1 MNFTT
6 RRSHDPPARGWSLP
20 SWLSTDNIWVRRLL
34 NVLVALAVGWL
45 LGEQI
50 REPQSRVIKGLVGIG
65 VLYAAWRFPIPVSL
79 SAFLVLFPF
88 PFPTAYGSSNT
99 IFIFLITAMWL
110 AQIVLRTA
118 RPAGRTLLD
127 LPIVILL
134 CAYLLSFNSVSY
146 ALALKNGLI
155 NLSTIVA
162 GVFVYYLIV
171 SSIRDEATL
180 KRVVRIITIMALLCF
195 GTAVWELTFPGVP
208 VIKGWILAS
217 SYYNPVAIERGLRVG
232 GPFQDFELFA
242 EFCATLMPLMIFQ
255 FARAEGARAR
265 ALWAGIV
272 LLNFF
277 TLMATVTRG
286 ATIAFVVAMA
296 YMLFHLRRSMKLKDY
311 ILTIS
316 LAVTVWSGVEFYL
329 SNYTVSGSVVDRL
342 LNTKIV
348 DGMPDS
354 RTFWPEIFARA
365 MEKPWVGHGPYY
377 EFGEHGAEKLRRF
390 FWPHNGYLYYLH
402 TVGLL
407 GTGAFLLILW
417 RTLRRSLQHSAISL
431 TSPDFSRSLLFTLH
445 IMVFT
450 FAFDQLKIEYL
461 RNQHYQ
467 FWPWILFGLTVATL
481 NVVQNRPAAGPAAG
495 NDGGLPGVADRKALR
510 RSPLPADNRRMVPGV

>member
-6 RRSHDPPARGWSLP
+6 RKSHAAPPRGWSLP
-20 SWLSTDNIWVRRLL
+20 TWLSLDNVWVRRLL
-34 NVLVALAVGWL
+34 NVLVAVAVGWL

-50 REPQSRVIKGLVGIG
+50 RAPQSRVIKGLVGLA

-99 IFIFLITAMWL
+99 IFVFLITAMWM

-118 RPAGRTLLD
+118 RPVGRTLLD
-127 LPIVILL
+127 LPIVILM
-134 CAYLLSFNSVSY
+134 CAYLLSFNSVNY
-146 ALALKNGLI
+146 ALALQNGLI

-171 SSIRDEATL
+171 SSVQDEVTL
-180 KRVVRIITIMALLCF
+180 RRLVRIITIMALLCF
-195 GTAVWELTFPGVP
+195 GTAVWELIFPGVP
-208 VIKGWILAS
+208 IVRGWILSGA
-217 SYYNPVAIERGLRVG
+217 YYDPLAIERGLRVG

-242 EFCATLMPLMIFQ
+242 EFCATLMPLMLFQ
-255 FARAEGARAR
+255 FARAKGMRLR

-277 TLMATVTRG
+277 TLLATVTRG
-286 ATIAFVVAMA
+286 ATIAFIVAMA
-296 YMLFHLRRSMKLKDY
+296 YMLLQLRKSMRFKDY

-316 LAVTVWSGVEFYL
+316 LAITVWGGVEFYL
-329 SNYTVSGSVVDRL
+329 SNYTVSGSVIDRL
-342 LNTKIV
+342 LATKII
-348 DGMPDS
+348 DGMPDT
-354 RTFWPEIFARA
+354 RTFWPDIFARA

-377 EFGEHGAEKLRRF
+377 EFGEYGAEKLRRY

-417 RTLRRSLQHSAISL
+417 RVLSRSLAQSSMSL
-431 TSPDFSRSLLFTLH
+431 TSPDYPRSLLFALH
-445 IMVFT
+445 IMLFT

-467 FWPWILFGLTVATL
+467 FWPWILFGITVATL
-481 NVVQNRPAAGPAAG
+481 NVIRSRPATAPAPTPAEPRRR
-495 NDGGLPGVADRKALR
+495 GGMRLPLRQGGVPADTDRMAPGV
-510 RSPLPADNRRMVPGV
+510 